1 MKKQIKKL
9 KEKYLQAKNNEI
21 IAERKNNILMA
32 ALYRDEQRKIE
43 KVFLK
48 MFHKPIDK
56 SQKV

>member
-1 MKKQIKKL
+1 MKEEQIKKL
-9 KEKYLQAKNNEI
+9 KENYLRAKNNEM
-21 IAERKNNILMA
+21 IADRRGNKLVA

-56 SQKV
+56 P

>member
-1 MKKQIKKL
+1 MKEQQIKKL
-9 KEKYLQAKNNEI
+9 KENYLRAKNNEM
-21 IAERKNNILMA
+21 IADRKGNRLVA

-56 SQKV
+56 S

>member
-1 MKKQIKKL
+1 MKEEQIKKL
-9 KEKYLQAKNNEI
+9 KENYLRAKNNEM
-21 IAERKNNILMA
+21 IADRKGNRLVA

-56 SQKV
+56 S

>member
-1 MKKQIKKL
+1 MKEQQIKKL
-9 KEKYLQAKNNEI
+9 KENYLRAKNNEMV
-21 IAERKNNILMA
+21 ADRKGNRLAA

-56 SQKV
+56 S